1 MSEDSVT
8 LTGCIGV
15 HLRRIPLIQ
24 KKVVKQKVDL
34 IGSEIPIYVLV
45 MQKTNVTGRFTLV
58 RSIFSHIISFEANI
72 LFFCA

>member
-8 LTGCIGV
+8 LTGCIDV

-34 IGSEIPIYVLV
+34 IGSEIPICVLV
-45 MQKTNVTGRFTLV
+45 MQKTNVKGRCALV
-58 RSIFSHIISFEANI
+58 RYIFSYIFSFEANI

>member
-34 IGSEIPIYVLV
+34 IGSEIPICVFV
-45 MQKTNVTGRFTLV
+45 MQKTNVTGRCALV
-58 RSIFSHIISFEANI
+58 RSIFSYIFSFEANI